1 MKKVLSIVLAIVMML
16 SLVSVMTA
24 CNNTTDDDAPVAA
37 LICLHGDSSTYDK
50 NFIDA
55 FKAACKAK
63 GLNENQYT
71 IVTNIPEGPEC
82 REQALNFADLGYK
95 VVFADSFGH
104 ESFIIEAAKEATD
117 VQFCHATGVMAHTLN
132 LSNYHNSF
140 ASIYQGRY
148 LAGVA
153 AGLKLQEMIDNNQLK
168 AENYDENGNIKLGYV
183 GAYTYAEVV
192 SGYTSWYLGVK
203 SVVSNVVMD
212 VTFTG
217 SWYDEQA
224 EKDAAKLLISR
235 GVALV
240 SQHADSMGAPTACE
254 EAGVPNVSYNG
265 STESACPNTFIVSSR
280 INWQP
285 YFEYMI
291 DCALNNK
298 TIDVDKLGTLSDN
311 SVVLTTVGG
320 AAAAGTQAKL
330 DEVKAKLI
338 SGEVKVFDCANFTVT
353 VTDSLNTNATVDAN
367 GHLVSYMADTD
378 GDYVGDAN
386 VIKTENGITFFDES
400 SVRSA
405 PYFDVNIDGINLLNT
420 AF

>member
-16 SLVSVMTA
+16 SLASVMTA
-24 CNNTTDDDAPVAA
+24 CNNDTNDGPVAG

-63 GLNENQYT
+63 GLSEDQYV

-82 REQALNFADLGYK
+82 KDQALNLADMGCK
-95 VVFADSFGH
+95 VIFADSFGH
-104 ESFIIEAAKEATD
+104 ESFMIEAAKEVTD

-132 LSNYHNSF
+132 LSNYHNAF

-153 AGLKLQEMIDNNQLK
+153 AGLKLQEMIDGNKLT

-192 SGYTSWYLGVK
+192 SGYTSWFLGVK
-203 SVVSNVVMD
+203 SVVPNVVMD

-254 EAGVPNVSYNG
+254 EAGIPNVSYNG

-298 TIDVDKLGTLSDN
+298 TIDTDKLGTLADN
-311 SVVLTTVGG
+311 SVVLTNVGG

-330 DEVKAKLI
+330 DEIKAKLI
-338 SGEVKVFDCANFTVT
+338 SGELKVFDCSKFTVT
-353 VTDSLNTNATVDAN
+353 VTADKNANATVDAN

-378 GDYVGDAN
+378 GDYAGDTN
-386 VIKTENGITFFDES
+386 VIKTENGVTYFDES
-400 SVRSA
+400 ASRTA